1 MTTLANLRALV
12 RRALEDTDA
21 VNPLWSDTELNDD
34 IASAMREYG
43 ARFPREASTTIAA
56 VVGATEYALPAD
68 ARRVVRVEAPAG
80 TVLPPRAADLG
91 AEAGRQQ
98 SWAVWGG
105 TLLLGEA
112 VDQAL
117 VVYYRGLYAIP
128 AADATDAGLP
138 PEGDEVVVWGA
149 VVLALQRR
157 EISTAKRR
165 SGSAQEA
172 VALRAA
178 RRAYQDA
185 LRRCQRLR
193 SGVLV
198 GQP

>member
-1 MTTLANLRALV
+1 
-12 RRALEDTDA
+12 
-21 VNPLWSDTELNDD
+21 
-34 IASAMREYG
+34 
-43 ARFPREASTTIAA
+43 
-56 VVGATEYALPAD
+56 VVGATEYALPAEV
-68 ARRVVRVEAPAG
+68 RRVVRVEAPAG

-91 AEAGRQQ
+91 AEAGRRQ
-98 SWAVWGG
+98 SWASWGG
-105 TLLLGEA
+105 KLLLGEA

-117 VVYYRGLYAIP
+117 VVFYRGMYAIP
-128 AADATDAGLP
+128 TADATDAALP

-165 SGSAQEA
+165 SGSAQETA
-172 VALRAA
+172 VLRTA
-178 RRAYQDA
+178 RRAYQEA
-185 LRRCQRLR
+185 LRRCGRLR